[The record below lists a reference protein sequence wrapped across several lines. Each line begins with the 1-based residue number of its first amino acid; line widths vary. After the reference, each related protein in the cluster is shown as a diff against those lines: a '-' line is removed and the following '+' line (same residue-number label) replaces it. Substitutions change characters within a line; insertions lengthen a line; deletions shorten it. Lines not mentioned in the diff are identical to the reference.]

1 MKTLAVLVAPGMLA
15 DGATVDLE
23 EPERHHLKVRRAETG
38 AEVLVFDGIGNVAH
52 GIVSGRGGAVSVGVV
67 QHVPPPAETVLAVG
81 AGDKERFLSLAERC
95 TELGV
100 TRLVPLVT
108 ERSQAVD
115 GRFRDAALDKARR
128 RAREACKQSENAWA
142 TVVENGCSFPELPGR
157 HPAVRW
163 LLAHVGGKACPAVA
177 PGDAV
182 GWIIGPEGGLA
193 AEELKFAVET
203 LRTVTVGLGP
213 AVLRFDTAA
222 AAAAAI
228 TQDRRAAT
236 KG

>member
-1 MKTLAVLVAPGMLA
+1 MKTPAVLVAPGTLA
-15 DGATVDLE
+15 DGATIALDE
-23 EPERHHLKVRRAETG
+23 SERHHLRVRRAEADT
-38 AEVLVFDGIGNVAH
+38 EVLVLDGVGNITR
-52 GIVSGRGGAVSVGVV
+52 GIVNGRGGSVLVGVV
-67 QHVPPPAETVLAVG
+67 QHVPWPAETVLAVG

-115 GRFRDAALDKARR
+115 GHFRDAALDKARR

-142 TVVENGCSFPELPGR
+142 TVVADSCSLPELAGR
-157 HPAVRW
+157 HPGVRW
-163 LLAHVGGKACPAVA
+163 LLAHVGGPVCPPIA
-177 PGDAV
+177 PDDGV
-182 GWIIGPEGGLA
+182 GWIVGPEGGLA
-193 AEELKFAVET
+193 ADELEAT
-203 LRTVTVGLGP
+203 LEQLKAVTVGLGP

-222 AAAAAI
+222 IAAAVI

-236 KG
+236 RE